1 MQYILSFLK
10 YLQYEKRGSHHTV
23 TSYECDLLQFYQYLN
38 PSEEQG
44 GWSSVTP
51 KQIRQWMVQLHNN
64 GLKPRSV
71 NRKIA
76 TLRSFFKY
84 LMRQGLMEK
93 NPAEQL
99 ITPKVPKLLPSFVK
113 EKEMDMLLDGI
124 EFGNDYAGFR
134 NRMIIDLFYGTGIR
148 LSELTNLQ
156 LSNIDLS
163 GGVIKV
169 TGKRNKDRIVPL
181 HQSLLKAMPLYIE
194 QRNQFLGS
202 TPSTYLF
209 LTDAGNPLYSKFVYR
224 LVKQY
229 LSAVTTLAKKSPH
242 VLRHTFATALLN
254 RGADLNAIKELLGHA
269 NLAATEIYTHTTF
282 AQLNAI
288 YKQAHP
294 RA

>member
-1 MQYILSFLK
+1 
-10 YLQYEKRGSHHTV
+10 
-23 TSYECDLLQFYQYLN
+23 
-38 PSEEQG
+38 
-44 GWSSVTP
+44 
-51 KQIRQWMVQLHNN
+51 
-64 GLKPRSV
+64 
-71 NRKIA
+71 
-76 TLRSFFKY
+76 
-84 LMRQGLMEK
+84 MRQGLVDK

-99 ITPKVPKLLPSFVK
+99 TTPKIPKRLPAFVK

-124 EFGNDYAGFR
+124 EFGDDYAGVR
-134 NRMIIDLFYGTGIR
+134 NKMIIDLFYGTGIR

-181 HQSLLKAMPLYIE
+181 HPSLMTSMPLYVE
-194 QRNQFLGS
+194 CRNQIFGS
-202 TPSTYLF
+202 QPTNYLF
-209 LTDAGNPLYSKFVYR
+209 LTDTGKPLYSKFVYR

-229 LSAVTTLAKKSPH
+229 LSTVTTLAKKSPH

-254 RGADLNAIKELLGHA
+254 RGADINAIKELLGHA

>member
-1 MQYILSFLK
+1 
-10 YLQYEKRGSHHTV
+10 
-23 TSYECDLLQFYQYLN
+23 
-38 PSEEQG
+38 
-44 GWSSVTP
+44 
-51 KQIRQWMVQLHNN
+51 
-64 GLKPRSV
+64 
-71 NRKIA
+71 
-76 TLRSFFKY
+76 
-84 LMRQGLMEK
+84 MEK

-99 ITPKVPKLLPSFVK
+99 ITPKVPKRLPSFVK